1 MEGDEKMKLGKM
13 EKKAMISQKHA
24 KHGIEH
30 VERLLRYV
38 SLKENQNYLE
48 VGCGNGHVCK
58 HLARKYHLKVTG
70 TDVDPEMIQFAR
82 EDIDDISHIRFLEM
96 DATKMHFEDN
106 EFNII
111 LSFGIMHHIGYWEE
125 ALEEISRVLKPQG
138 FFIFG
143 DLAYSRFT
151 TTIFKPLAKNYGVY
165 TIDDL
170 IHCLRRN
177 NFEIIYREEPKGVM
191 LKYYSLV
198 FQKIK

>member
-13 EKKAMISQKHA
+13 EKRAMISQKHA

-38 SLKENQNYLE
+38 NLKGNQNYLE
-48 VGCGNGHVCK
+48 VGCGNGHVSK

-70 TDVDPEMIQFAR
+70 TDVDPEMIQFAK
-82 EDIDDISHIRFLEM
+82 ENIDDISHIRFLEM
-96 DATKMHFEDN
+96 NATKMPFEDN
-106 EFNII
+106 EFDIV
-111 LSFGIMHHIGYWEE
+111 LSFGIMHHIGNWEG

-143 DLAYSRFT
+143 DLAYSKFT
-151 TTIFKPLAKNYGVY
+151 TTIFKPIAKNYGVY

-170 IHCLRRN
+170 IHYLRRN
-177 NFEIIYREEPKGVM
+177 NFEIIYREEPKRVIM
-191 LKYYSLV
+191 KYYSLV
-198 FQKIK
+198 FQKIE

>member
-13 EKKAMISQKHA
+13 EKRAMISQKHA
-24 KHGIEH
+24 KHGIGH
-30 VERLLRYV
+30 VERLLPYV
-38 SLKENQNYLE
+38 NLKENQNYLE

-58 HLARKYHLKVTG
+58 HLARKYHWKVTG
-70 TDVDPEMIQFAR
+70 TDVDPEMIQFAK
-82 EDIDDISHIRFLEM
+82 ENIDDIPHIRFLEM

-106 EFNII
+106 EFDIV
-111 LSFGIMHHIGYWEE
+111 LSFGIMHHIGDWEG

-143 DLAYSRFT
+143 DLAYSKFT
-151 TTIFKPLAKNYGVY
+151 TRIFKPIAKNYGVY

-177 NFEIIYREEPKGVM
+177 NFKIIYREEPKGVIM
-191 LKYYSLV
+191 KYYSLV
-198 FQKIK
+198 FQKIE

>member
-13 EKKAMISQKHA
+13 EKRAMISQKHA

-38 SLKENQNYLE
+38 NLKGNQNYLE
-48 VGCGNGHVCK
+48 VGCGNGHVSK
-58 HLARKYHLKVTG
+58 HLARKYHLKVIG
-70 TDVDPEMIQFAR
+70 TDVDPEMIQFAK
-82 EDIDDISHIRFLEM
+82 EDIDDIPHIRFLEM
-96 DATKMHFEDN
+96 NATKMHFKDN
-106 EFNII
+106 EFDIV
-111 LSFGIMHHIGYWEE
+111 LSFGIMHHIGDWEE

-151 TTIFKPLAKNYGVY
+151 TRIFKPIAKNYGVY

-170 IHCLRRN
+170 IHCLKRN
-177 NFEIIYREEPKGVM
+177 NFEIIHREEPKRVIM
-191 LKYYSLV
+191 KYYSLV
-198 FQKIK
+198 FQKIE